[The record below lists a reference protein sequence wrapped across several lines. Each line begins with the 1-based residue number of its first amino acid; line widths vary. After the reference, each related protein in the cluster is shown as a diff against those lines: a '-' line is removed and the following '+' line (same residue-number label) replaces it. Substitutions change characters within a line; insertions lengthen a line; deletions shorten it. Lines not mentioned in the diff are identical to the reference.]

1 MKIKTSTFRGL
12 TFDIVVDEAQTVDAQ
27 GGRIWYTAAVY
38 LKPKGQQER
47 HLVRKS
53 RLPGVADELA
63 AEIRR
68 DGIRVFDRF
77 SATLTPAATAAA
89 RP

>member
-1 MKIKTSTFRGL
+1 MRIKTRTFRGL
-12 TFDIVVDEAQTVDAQ
+12 TFDIVVDEAQTVDTQ

-38 LKPKGQQER
+38 LRLKGQQER

-63 AEIRR
+63 KEIRR
-68 DGIRVFDRF
+68 EGIRVFDKYSLK
-77 SATLTPAATAAA
+77 SA
-89 RP
+89 